1 MDNDLLIDHDEN
13 SPEYEL
19 PLARDGVQ
27 RAKQVPTSVDVHPIA
42 VLAAMAAQ
50 AVFMVAAWIAFGVGQ
65 TALWLCFATLI
76 SLIYLGLIGIA
87 GARSHVYG
95 QWRSPRCSFADFLN
109 ADVGIFTGI
118 MRGRDAFV
126 EIAAPS
132 LIVAIGGVILA
143 IIWMVEH

>member
-1 MDNDLLIDHDEN
+1 MHNDLLVDHCEN
-13 SPEYEL
+13 REHEL
-19 PLARDGVQ
+19 SLAHDGAQ
-27 RAKQVPTSVDVHPIA
+27 QIPPSVDVHPVA
-42 VLAAMAAQ
+42 VLAAIGAQ
-50 AVFMVAAWIAFGVGQ
+50 AVFMLAAWIAFGTGE
-65 TALWLCFATLI
+65 TALWLFFATLI
-76 SLIYLGLIGIA
+76 SVIYLGLIGIV

-109 ADVGIFTGI
+109 ADVGIFTGT

-132 LIVAIGGVILA
+132 LIVAICSVILA